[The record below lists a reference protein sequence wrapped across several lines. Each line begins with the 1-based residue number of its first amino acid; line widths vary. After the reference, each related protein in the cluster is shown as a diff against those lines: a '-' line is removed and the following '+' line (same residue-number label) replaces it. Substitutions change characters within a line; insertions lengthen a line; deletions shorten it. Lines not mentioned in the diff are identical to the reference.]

1 MYKIGDFSRLGQVSV
16 RMLRHY
22 DKLGLLEPSHVD
34 PFTGYRYYTL
44 DQLATLHRIVALN
57 GLGLTLAQIA
67 PLVQAGHELPA
78 EQLRGILLLRQAD
91 LAVELHEKQAQLTLV
106 AARLQQLDQTGA
118 APQYDITIK
127 SVPTLAVAAVRE
139 IVPQLGLVGDYCRRM
154 YGHLYANL
162 ARYGTTPGE
171 PELTLYHNEQYAEQ
185 NLDME
190 VATAV
195 ARDLLDEHPVVETL
209 HFYELPGTE
218 QAATLIYAGPFH
230 AITAAVLTLLSW
242 VGAQRLLPAGPLREL
257 HHSGRAH
264 SGGDT
269 KPHAFLE
276 LQLPVRP
283 LA

>member
-57 GLGLTLAQIA
+57 GLGLTLTQIA
-67 PLVQAGHELPA
+67 PLVRAGHELPA
-78 EQLRGILLLRQAD
+78 EQLRGMLLLRQSE
-91 LAVELHEKQAQLTLV
+91 LALELQEKQLQLASV

-118 APQYDITIK
+118 APQYDIALK
-127 SVPTLAVAAVRE
+127 RVPGLAVAAVRE
-139 IVPQLGLVGDYCRRM
+139 VVPRLGQVGDYCGRM
-154 YGHLYANL
+154 YGHLYATL
-162 ARYGTTPGE
+162 ARHGITPADL
-171 PELTLYHNEQYAEQ
+171 ELTLYRNEQYAEQ
-185 NLDME
+185 NIDME
-190 VATAV
+190 VAAV
-195 ARDLLDEHPVVETL
+195 VERDLLGEHPAEETVR
-209 HFYELPGTE
+209 FYELPEAE
-218 QAATLIYAGPFH
+218 QAATLIYEGSFQEV
-230 AITAAVLTLLSW
+230 TAAVLTLLSW

-264 SGGDT
+264 SGGEARS
-269 KPHAFLE
+269 HSLLE

>member
-34 PFTGYRYYTL
+34 RFTGYRYYTL

-67 PLVQAGHELPA
+67 PLVQAGQELPA
-78 EQLRGILLLRQAD
+78 EQLRGMLLLRQAE
-91 LAVELHEKQAQLTLV
+91 LALELQEKRAQLTSV
-106 AARLQQLDQTGA
+106 AARLQQLDQADA
-118 APQYDITIK
+118 APHYDVALK
-127 SVPTLAVAAVRE
+127 RVPALAVAAVRE
-139 IVPQLGLVGDYCRRM
+139 VVPQLGQVGDYCRRM
-154 YGHLYANL
+154 YGHLYATL
-162 ARYGTTPGE
+162 GRHGIAPGE
-171 PELTLYHNEQYAEQ
+171 LELTLYRNEQYAEQ

-190 VATAV
+190 VATV
-195 ARDLLDEHPVVETL
+195 IERDLLGEHPAEATVR
-209 HFYELPGTE
+209 FYELPEAE
-218 QAATLIYAGPFH
+218 QAASLIYTGSFH
-230 AITAAVLTLLSW
+230 EITAAVLTLLAW

-264 SGGDT
+264 SGGET